1 MIVLQCLM
9 ILSIRVMKNEAPFD
23 HGAGLSLEQM
33 IRVGQNCNES
43 RCLWMAHFLSEAI
56 ESQDRVYIIGILKHK
71 CRQYT
76 SDQQISMTKQSW
88 IVARNKPIYAFDR
101 EKEDVTWLIRDQF
114 YR

>member
-1 MIVLQCLM
+1 MIVQQCLM
-9 ILSIRVMKNEAPFD
+9 ILSIRVMENKAPFD
-23 HGAGLSLEQM
+23 HVVGLSLEQM

-43 RCLWMAHFLSEAI
+43 RCLLMAHFLTKAV

-71 CRQYT
+71 CLQYT
-76 SDQQISMTKQSW
+76 SDHQVSMTKPPR

-101 EKEDVTWLIRDQF
+101 EKEDVTWLIRYQF